1 MGTILSYKKR
11 ELLFFAEEAGID
23 IETNIIGTYYI
34 KSSKLSTKQAAEQ
47 IAMEESIGTWT
58 DITTETEYVQ
68 RLAAKAFSFS
78 ERKEGIVKVAFPL
91 ELFDPE
97 IGGIPNLLSIVAG
110 NLFGLTGLD
119 RVKLLDIDLPK
130 EYVCNYPGPQFG
142 IEGIRELIGTTENRR
157 PHIGTIIKP
166 KVGLTPMDTAT
177 VAYEAASGG
186 LDFIKDDE
194 TLTSQRF
201 CPFEERL
208 VRVMEKLDLVKE
220 ETGKTVLYA
229 ANISAT
235 NDKLL
240 TLADFARSNGANC
253 LMIDILTTGFGAV
266 QVLAQNRLKLPLH
279 IHRTMHGALTEGKH
293 GVSMM
298 VLAKATRLVGGD
310 QFHTGTAAGK
320 MGLADELPDIQR
332 INTFLR
338 DDWYGLKP
346 ILPVASGG
354 IHPAIVPINV
364 EKLGTDLVIQAGGGV
379 HGHPQGTRAGAMAM
393 MQAVEAASQNIPLET
408 YAGTHP
414 ELASALNKWKDKYS
428 KKN

>member
-1 MGTILSYKKR
+1 MTYENR
-11 ELLFFAEEAGID
+11 ELLFFAEEADID
-23 IETNIIGTYYI
+23 INTNIIGTYFV
-34 KSSKLSTKQAAEQ
+34 KSSKFSTKLAAEQ

-68 RLAAKAFSFS
+68 KLAAKAFSYS
-78 ERKEGIVKVAFPL
+78 DKKEGIVKVAYPL

-97 IGGIPNLLSIVAG
+97 VGGIPNLLSIVAG

-130 EYVCNYPGPQFG
+130 DYVLSYPGPQFG
-142 IEGIRELIGTTENRR
+142 IEGIRELVGTTENRR
-157 PHIGTIIKP
+157 PHVGTIIKP
-166 KVGLTPMDTAT
+166 KVGLTPKDTAA

-194 TLTSQRF
+194 TLTSQKF
-201 CPFEERL
+201 CPFEDRL
-208 VRVMEKLDLVKE
+208 VQVMEKLNLVKE

-229 ANISAT
+229 VNISAT

-266 QVLAQNRLKLPLH
+266 QILAQNDVKLPLH

-298 VLAKATRLVGGD
+298 VLAKLTRLVGGD
-310 QFHTGTAAGK
+310 QLHTGTAAGK
-320 MGLADELPDIQR
+320 MGLADELPEIQR
-332 INTFLR
+332 INNFLR
-338 DDWYGLKP
+338 AEWHGLKS

-364 EKLGTDLVIQAGGGV
+364 ENLGSDLVIQAGGGV

-393 MQAVEAASQNIPLET
+393 MQAAEAAFQNIPLET
-408 YAGTHP
+408 YAETHP
-414 ELASALNKWKDKYS
+414 ELEAALKKWKDKYS